1 MLHAT
6 LDLARRIDR
15 AEIDFCALA
24 AGAGRSDGVASLEV
38 AGGRALCS
46 FAGSPLNK
54 VLGLGLGSAVD
65 DADLDA
71 IEAFY
76 DGRGIPV
83 QIELCPLAVPGLA
96 GRLTKRGYQLQAF
109 ENQLARPL
117 DDHGPLPEPG
127 LRVTPTTPDVD
138 DLWLRVAAGGFAVPD
153 GPGVLVG
160 LPPPDLLDNITKV
173 MRGFIHPAFERLL
186 VWVDGEP
193 AGAANA
199 YVIDGVLGI
208 AGTATLPAFRRR
220 GIQQAV
226 VAHAL
231 RHGAGRADLAMAT
244 TEPGS
249 ISQRNFERAGFQV
262 VYTRAI
268 FVLE

>member
-24 AGAGRSDGVASLEV
+24 AGAGTPDGVASLEV

-54 VLGLGLGSAVD
+54 VLGLGLGSPVD

-71 IEAFY
+71 IEEFY
-76 DGRGIPV
+76 DERGIPV
-83 QIELCPLAVPGLA
+83 QIELCPLAVPGLSA
-96 GRLTKRGYQLQAF
+96 RLTKRGYQLQAF
-109 ENQLARPL
+109 ENQLAREIGAESWPET
-117 DDHGPLPEPG
+117 GP
-127 LRVTPTTPDVD
+127 RVTQSAPDQD
-138 DLWLRVAAGGFAVPD
+138 DLWLHVAATGFAAAD
-153 GPGVLVG
+153 GSGAAG
-160 LPPPDLLDNITKV
+160 AAPPADLLENIKKV
-173 MRGFIHPAFERLL
+173 MNGFMHPDFERLL
-186 VWVDGEP
+186 VWVDDEA

-199 YVIDGVLGI
+199 YVIDGILGI

-220 GIQQAV
+220 GVQPAV

-231 RHGAGRADLAMAT
+231 NRARGRATLAMAT

-249 ISQRNFERAGFQV
+249 ISQRNFERFGFQV
-262 VYTRAI
+262 IYTRAI
-268 FVLE
+268 FVLD

>member
-6 LDLARRIDR
+6 LELARRIDR

-24 AGAGRSDGVASLEV
+24 AGAGTPGGVASLEV
-38 AGGRALCS
+38 GGGRALCS
-46 FAGSPLNK
+46 FEGTPLNK
-54 VLGLGLGSAVD
+54 VLGLGLGMPVE

-76 DGRGIPV
+76 DERGIPV
-83 QIELCPLAVPGLA
+83 QIELCPLAVSGLA
-96 GRLTKRGYQLQAF
+96 ARLTKRGYQLQAF
-109 ENQLARPL
+109 ENQLVRPIGA
-117 DDHGPLPEPG
+117 DTFPEPA
-127 LRVTPTTPDVD
+127 LRVTTATADQD
-138 DLWLRVAAGGFAVPD
+138 GLWLKVAATGFAAGDGPVAAG
-153 GPGVLVG
+153 
-160 LPPPDLLDNITKV
+160 PPPGDLLERIERV
-173 MRGFIHPAFERLL
+173 MSGFMHAEFERLL
-186 VWVDGEP
+186 VWADEKP
-193 AGAANA
+193 AGAANV

-220 GIQQAV
+220 GVQQAV

-231 RHGAGRADLAMAT
+231 NRARGRAELAMAT

-249 ISQRNFERAGFQV
+249 ISQRNFERFGFQV
-262 VYTRAI
+262 LYTRAI

>member
-1 MLHAT
+1 VLHAS
-6 LDLARRIDR
+6 LALARRIDR

-24 AGAGRSDGVASLEV
+24 AGAGRPGGVASLEV

-46 FAGSPLNK
+46 FEGSPLNK
-54 VLGLGLGSAVD
+54 VLGLGLGVPVE

-76 DGRGIPV
+76 DERGIPV
-83 QIELCPLAVPGLA
+83 QIELCPLAVPGLSA
-96 GRLTKRGYQLQAF
+96 RLTKRGYQLQAF
-109 ENQLARPL
+109 ENQLVRSL
-117 DDHGPLPEPG
+117 DGRAPFPEPS
-127 LRVTPTTPDVD
+127 LRVTTTTPDLD
-138 DLWLRVAAGGFAVPD
+138 DEWLRVAASGFATPD
-153 GPGVLVG
+153 ASGPPSSP
-160 LPPPDLLDNITKV
+160 PPPDLLDNITKV
-173 MRGFIHPAFERLL
+173 MRGFIHPEFERLL
-186 VWVDGEP
+186 VWVEGRP

-208 AGTATLPAFRRR
+208 AGTATLPEYR
-220 GIQQAV
+220 GRGVQQAV

-231 RHGAGRADLAMAT
+231 NRGAGRASLAMAT

-249 ISQRNFERAGFQV
+249 LSQRNFERCGFQV

-268 FVLE
+268 FVLD

>member
-24 AGAGRSDGVASLEV
+24 AGAGRADGVASLEV
-38 AGGRALCS
+38 
-46 FAGSPLNK
+46 
-54 VLGLGLGSAVD
+54 LGLGLGAAVD

-76 DGRGIPV
+76 DERGIPV

-96 GRLTKRGYQLQAF
+96 ARLTRRGYQLQAF
-109 ENQLARPL
+109 ENQLARSL
-117 DDHGPLPEPG
+117 DALDLPPEPA
-127 LRVTPTTPDVD
+127 LRVTRTTPDLD
-138 DLWLRVAAGGFAVPD
+138 DVWLRVAASGFAAPD
-153 GPGVLVG
+153 GSA
-160 LPPPDLLDNITKV
+160 LPAGPLPSDLLDNITKV
-173 MRGFIHPAFERLL
+173 MSGFVHPDFERLL

-226 VAHAL
+226 VAEAL
-231 RHGAGRADLAMAT
+231 RLGAGRAELAMAT

-249 ISQRNFERAGFQV
+249 ISQRNFERLGFQV
-262 VYTRAI
+262 IYTRAI
-268 FVLE
+268 FAL

>member
-6 LDLARRIDR
+6 LELARRIDR

-24 AGAGRSDGVASLEV
+24 AGAGHTDGVASLEV

-46 FAGSPLNK
+46 FTGSPLNK
-54 VLGLGLGSAVD
+54 VLGLGLGVAVD

-71 IEAFY
+71 IEEFY
-76 DGRGIPV
+76 DERGIPV

-96 GRLTKRGYQLQAF
+96 ARLTKRGYQLQAF
-109 ENQLARPL
+109 ENQLARAL
-117 DDHGPLPEPG
+117 DDLAPLPEPH
-127 LRVTPTTPDVD
+127 LRVTSVTPDLD
-138 DLWLRVAAGGFAVPD
+138 DLWLRIAASGFAIPD
-153 GPGVLVG
+153 GSGAPAG
-160 LPPPDLLDNITKV
+160 PPPADLLDNITNV
-173 MRGFIHPAFERLL
+173 MRGFIHPDFERLL
-186 VWVDGEP
+186 VWIDGEP

-220 GIQQAV
+220 GIQRAV
-226 VAHAL
+226 IVQAL
-231 RHGAGRADLAMAT
+231 RHAAGRADLVMAT

-249 ISQRNFERAGFQV
+249 ISQRNFERFGFQV

-268 FVLE
+268 FVLS